1 MKICIRTERTY
12 TLLLIIFICLFATLL
27 HSQPSYAYF
36 SMIIPSANQVAEENP
51 MIDITLSFS
60 RPFEK
65 IAADLEWPKTVLVV
79 NGDQKQDLKGTLLE
93 TNFLDHQAWKL
104 QYQPK
109 LPGIYWFTMESSPQW
124 QQAEDQFIIY
134 FTKTA
139 ISVFGGD
146 ENWGNPIGV
155 QAEILPLLRPYGNYA
170 GNTFTGTVL
179 LDGTPASGVEVEV
192 AHYNEQNWA
201 PASAAHSTQVVKTD
215 ANGTFIFTCPLPGW
229 WGFMA
234 HVPSDMKMKDQD
246 DIEKPVQ
253 VRTTIWVY
261 FDPNPFI
268 GQ

>member
-1 MKICIRTERTY
+1 
-12 TLLLIIFICLFATLL
+12 
-27 HSQPSYAYF
+27 
-36 SMIIPSANQVAEENP
+36 MIIPSTNQVAEENP
-51 MIDITLSFS
+51 MVDITLSFS

-79 NGDQKQDLKGTLLE
+79 NGDQKQDLKGMLLE

-146 ENWGNPIGV
+146 ENWANPIGA

-179 LDGTPASGVEVEV
+179 LDGTTASGVEVEV

-201 PASAAHSTQVVKTD
+201 PASAAHITQVVKTD

-234 HVPSDMKMKDQD
+234 HVPSDTKIKDQND
-246 DIEKPVQ
+246 DEKPVE

-268 GQ
+268 EQ

>member
-1 MKICIRTERTY
+1 MKICTKPEGTY
-12 TLLLIIFICLFATLL
+12 SLLLIVFTCLLVSLL
-27 HSQPSYAYF
+27 HSQPSYGYF
-36 SMIIPSANQVAEENP
+36 SMIIPSANQVSEENSTV
-51 MIDITLSFS
+51 DVTLSFS

-65 IAADLEWPKTVLVV
+65 IATDLEWPKTVLVV
-79 NGDQKQDLKGTLLE
+79 NGDEKLDLKGTLLE

-104 QYQPK
+104 LYQPK

-124 QQAEDQFIIY
+124 EQAEDQFIIY

-146 ENWGNPIGV
+146 GNWGKPIGV
-155 QAEILPLLRPYGNYA
+155 QAEIIPLLRPYGNYA
-170 GNTFTGTVL
+170 GNTFTGTVI

-201 PASAAHSTQVVKTD
+201 PASAAHITQAVKTD

-234 HVPSDMKMKDQD
+234 HVPSDMKMKDQND
-246 DIEKPVQ
+246 KEKPVEL
-253 VRTTIWVY
+253 RTTIWVY

-268 GQ
+268 EQ